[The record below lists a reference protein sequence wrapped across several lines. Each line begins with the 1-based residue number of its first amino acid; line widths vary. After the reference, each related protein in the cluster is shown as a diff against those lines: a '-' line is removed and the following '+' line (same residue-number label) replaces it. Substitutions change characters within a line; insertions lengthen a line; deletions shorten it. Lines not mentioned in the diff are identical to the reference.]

1 MENSHK
7 YPLTKKG
14 KEQAEN
20 SAEKLIGQKIDLI
33 FYSEFERT
41 KETAFIVAEKLG
53 LTKENIISDK
63 RLIEID
69 CGIFDGRSKDDY
81 DSYFCQF
88 WKILLRQRQ
97 KEKNLNDLKKRMG
110 GFLYEI
116 EQKYSGEN
124 ILIIS
129 HGYPI
134 WMLYSAAKGLNKEEA
149 SEFMEG
155 ENDFISEGEFM
166 KLLFVPLPHNR
177 DFTLDLHRPYID
189 EVDVVCDEC
198 GGEMKRTPEVL
209 DGWFES
215 GAMPFAEYHY
225 PFENKEKFEKRFPGD
240 FVAEYIAQT
249 RTWFYYTHAIA
260 GVLFGDVGFKNVVST
275 GNILAEDGSKM
286 SKSKGNFTDPM
297 LNMDKF
303 GADALRYYLM
313 ASSVM
318 QAEDVKFS
326 DNEIKEI
333 HGKIINIL
341 WNTFKFYDLYKQEY
355 DGKTK
360 AQNSDNVLDKWILAK
375 LNRLILDMT
384 ENLERYDTVKASR
397 PIKDFAGDFSTWY
410 VRRSRERVKLNLD
423 IECPLGHSM
432 SKFKAEIEDK
442 QFALATMRYVLNELS
457 KLIAPVMPF
466 MAEAIYKGV
475 GAGEKESVHLESWT
489 EFSLNEKIKMKN
501 EKLLEEMEEVR
512 KIVSLG
518 LEARAKAGI
527 KVRQPLASLKIK
539 SKIPASPAGGSNLKD
554 KEELLKLIKD
564 ELNVKEIIFDDKISG
579 EVELDTEIT
588 PELKEEGDLRELIRA
603 LQDLRKK
610 AGLNPGQKIIL
621 RVQAEEPARE
631 FIEKFSGE
639 IKKSAGLEKLEF
651 NAIIEDGKEISTD
664 GFVIKAKIEV

>member
-41 KETAFIVAEKLG
+41 KETAFIVAEKIG
-53 LTKENIISDK
+53 LAEENMISDK

-81 DSYFCQF
+81 DSYFLSVLENF
-88 WKILLRQRQ
+88 TKATPEGETI
-97 KEKNLNDLKKRMG
+97 NDLKRRMG
-110 GFLYEI
+110 QFLYEI
-116 EQKYSGEN
+116 EDKYKNKN
-124 ILIIS
+124 ILIVS

-134 WMLYSAAKGLNKEEA
+134 WMIYASACGLDEKQAMEATKGED
-149 SEFMEG
+149 
-155 ENDFISEGEFM
+155 DFIEAGQFIELDFI
-166 KLLFVPLPHNR
+166 PLSHNR

-189 EVDVVCDEC
+189 EVDVVCGDC

-225 PFENKEKFEKRFPGD
+225 PFENKEQFEKRFPGD
-240 FVAEYIAQT
+240 FVTEYIAQT

-260 GVLFGDVGFKNVVST
+260 GILFGDVGFKNVVST

-410 VRRSRERVKLNLD
+410 VRRSRERIKATEPTTVVGSVNRQ
-423 IECPLGHSM
+423 PLSVGES
-432 SKFKAEIEDK
+432 DK

-475 GAGEKESVHLESWT
+475 GAGGKESVHLEEWATFAEATPSQA
-489 EFSLNEKIKMKN
+489 
-501 EKLLEEMEEVR
+501 KLIEEMEEVR

-527 KVRQPLASLKIK
+527 KSQTAARFAQNKI
-539 SKIPASPAGGSNLKD
+539 
-554 KEELLKLIKD
+554 
-564 ELNVKEIIFDDKISG
+564 
-579 EVELDTEIT
+579 
-588 PELKEEGDLRELIRA
+588 
-603 LQDLRKK
+603 
-610 AGLNPGQKIIL
+610 
-621 RVQAEEPARE
+621 
-631 FIEKFSGE
+631 
-639 IKKSAGLEKLEF
+639 
-651 NAIIEDGKEISTD
+651 
-664 GFVIKAKIEV
+664 